1 MWKLGE
7 LIDEKIPV
15 LLNFFATWD
24 EECELAQSTLKDVAA
39 AMGDQAKII
48 QIDFD
53 KNKELIDALKI
64 KTLPTHIIYLNN
76 EMKWRKTG
84 FVDANE
90 LVVKLKE
97 INTSVN

>member
-1 MWKLGE
+1 MSKFGE
-7 LIDEKIPV
+7 LIDESVPV

-24 EECELAQSTLKDVAA
+24 EECEAIQATLKDVAA

-90 LVVKLKE
+90 LVVKIKE
-97 INTSVN
+97 LSALS

>member
-1 MWKLGE
+1 MSKFGE
-7 LIDEKIPV
+7 LIDAQVPV

-24 EECELAQSTLKDVAA
+24 DESELIHSVLKDVSA

-53 KNKELIDALKI
+53 KNQELTDALKV
-64 KTLPTHIIYLNN
+64 KTLPTYIIYLNS

-84 FVDANE
+84 FIEANV
-90 LVVKLKE
+90 LVAKINEVKE
-97 INTSVN
+97 ID